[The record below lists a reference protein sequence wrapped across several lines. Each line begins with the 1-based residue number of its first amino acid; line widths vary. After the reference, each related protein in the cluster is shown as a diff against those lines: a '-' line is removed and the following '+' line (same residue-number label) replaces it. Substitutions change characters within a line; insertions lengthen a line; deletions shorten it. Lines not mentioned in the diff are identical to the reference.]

1 MLPGEEDGRFRILI
15 VDDDRDIR
23 ELLGELLTDEGFEIE
38 AAWNGAEALKR
49 LRAGFRPHVIILD
62 LMMPVMDGVELI
74 RRLRENSLTAEIPV
88 VAITAD
94 ATSQAEA
101 RAREAGAADFIT
113 KPIDLPALLERL
125 RAFQH

>member
-62 LMMPVMDGVELI
+62 LMMPVMDGLTFRAEQKLSPEL
-74 RRLRENSLTAEIPV
+74 AAIPV
-88 VAITAD
+88 IGVTA
-94 ATSQAEA
+94 
-101 RAREAGAADFIT
+101 GPPVKADFECLA
-113 KPIDLPALLERL
+113 KPVKIETLISRI
-125 RAFQH
+125 HTTIH